1 MSMAHRGGF
10 ASTSRLALAA
20 AFVTLLAASPASA
33 KTFEVNSKGDEGD
46 LVADGRCDADPSN
59 SKVCTLRAAI
69 DEANA
74 TSRPDL
80 IEFDIGGTGVRTI
93 IPQTELPDIIN
104 PVTINGYS
112 QPGASPNTKRSGDN
126 AHLKIVLQEPP
137 ASNLAGLRIACDD
150 NVIRGLN
157 FESFFSSLPILGT
170 DHNRIQGNFIGTD
183 VTGSSSFPSDNSLFL
198 AEGTT
203 HTLIGGTSPGA
214 RNLVSGNGFGII
226 VSDAP
231 GGAVTSN
238 NRVVGNY
245 IGTDHTGTKDLGNA
259 DWGVIAE
266 GVDNRVGG
274 RKAAAAN
281 VIAFNGQTNQVD
293 GIFISDTTSTGTRIL
308 RNSIFSNAQL
318 GIDLGTGGTTPNDVG
333 DGDPGANG
341 LQNFPTVT
349 SAKRGSN
356 GTKIK
361 GSLNSTALDKFTI
374 QLFANPAG
382 GAAQAKNY
390 LGQVK
395 VTSDVDGNASFSFK
409 TSERIHLG
417 RRITATATGP
427 EGTSEIS
434 APETVVAP

>member
-1 MSMAHRGGF
+1 V
-10 ASTSRLALAA
+10 LAA
-20 AFVTLLAASPASA
+20 VLVALLATSPASA
-33 KTFEVNSKGDEGD
+33 KTFVVNSKGDD
-46 LVADGRCDADPSN
+46 ADVATNGRCDADSSN

-69 DEANA
+69 EEANA
-74 TSRPDL
+74 TSRRDL
-80 IEFDIGGTGVRTI
+80 IEFDIGHGTGVRTI
-93 IPQTELPDIIN
+93 IPETELPDVVN

-112 QPGASPNTKRSGDN
+112 QPGASPNTKRRGDN

-137 ASNLAGLRIACDD
+137 ASNLAGLRIASDD

-157 FESFFSSLPILGT
+157 FESWFSSLPILGT

-183 VTGSSSFPSDNSLFL
+183 VTGTSSFSSANSLFL
-198 AEGTT
+198 GEGTT
-203 HTLIGGTSPGA
+203 HTLVGGTSPAA
-214 RNLVSGNGFGII
+214 RNLVSGNEFGII
-226 VSDAP
+226 LADAP

-245 IGTDHTGTKDLGNA
+245 IGTDRTGTEDLGNA
-259 DWGVIAE
+259 DWGVIAQ
-266 GVDNRVGG
+266 GTDNRIGG

-281 VIAFNGQTNQVD
+281 VIAFNGETNQD
-293 GIFISDTTSTGTRIL
+293 GISISDAPSTGTQIL
-308 RNSIFSNAQL
+308 RNSIFANAQL
-318 GIDLGTGGTTPNDVG
+318 GIDLGSSGTTPNDVG
-333 DGDPGANG
+333 DGDTGANG
-341 LQNFPTVT
+341 LQNFPAVT
-349 SAKRGSN
+349 QAKRGSN

-382 GAAQAKNY
+382 GAAQAKDY

-395 VTSDVDGNASFSFK
+395 VTSDVGGNASFTFK
-409 TSERIHLG
+409 TSKRIHLG

-434 APETVVAP
+434 APETVVGL